1 MRVEKVISI
10 ESSNSKLISKLA
22 PARCITNSKITSIVE
37 AAIDKNTPTLAQVQ
51 RASGKNILIKLLQSW
66 LIYLNET
73 LNLKNPMTPEQIV
86 LAAVMINREYYSL
99 RFADLTVLFNNI
111 ISGKYGKRYGSLGI
125 DDLMQLFEKYFDER
139 CEIAA
144 TMNNSKD
151 IEHKQNLGDLG
162 TDRISKHRR

>member
-1 MRVEKVISI
+1 
-10 ESSNSKLISKLA
+10 LKLA
-22 PARCITNSKITSIVE
+22 PQRCILNTKITTIAE
-37 AAIDKNTPTLAQVQ
+37 AALNKKTPTLAQVQ
-51 RASGKNILIKLLQSW
+51 RDSGKDLLIKLLSKW

-86 LAAVMINREYYSL
+86 LASVLINREYYSL
-99 RFADLTVLFNNI
+99 RFADLAVLFNNI

-125 DDLMQLFEKYFDER
+125 DDLMLLFEKYFDER